1 MNGSENSYAS
11 ALFFTLITL
20 GALLKIDDVTSY
32 AIGAGAAILAA
43 VSLRHALN
51 KSAQATEENH
61 QRMEVQFQQ
70 LRTKIIEA
78 SSASTTAMNSL
89 NVVTKLLQDNLKTI
103 REQSTSLDSLIN
115 LVKGFDE
122 INLTLASLEKN
133 FTALNVELEKN
144 FSALN
149 AELEKNFSALNAGLE
164 ENFSALNAGLEKN
177 SSTLNAELEENF
189 SAINIGLEKISTAI
203 QSQEKFSDSE
213 GLKKLIAV
221 EEMNKANLQSVL
233 KILNFVLQIMKT
245 PAYSKSLDKINSTIE
260 KLAAQKNPTYTEELA
275 EINSAIKEL
284 IAQAENNSTYPEG
297 LDALKISADD
307 ANKNLSELVRIN
319 GALSRSFTT
328 TLDDLRLDMV
338 KLAARLEEINTL
350 INKNI
355 RVK

>member
-11 ALFFTLITL
+11 ALFFTLISL

-43 VSLRHALN
+43 ISLRHALN

-78 SSASTTAMNSL
+78 SSASITATNSL
-89 NVVTKLLQDNLKTI
+89 NDVTKLLQDNLKTI
-103 REQSTSLDSLIN
+103 REQSTNLDGLIN

-122 INLTLASLEKN
+122 INLTLASLEEN
-133 FTALNVELEKN
+133 SAALNVELEKI
-144 FSALN
+144 
-149 AELEKNFSALNAGLE
+149 
-164 ENFSALNAGLEKN
+164 
-177 SSTLNAELEENF
+177 SSSLNAELEEKF
-189 SAINIGLEKISTAI
+189 SALNTELEKISIAI

-233 KILNFVLQIMKT
+233 KILNFVAQTIKT
-245 PAYSKSLDKINSTIE
+245 PAYSKSLEKINSTIE
-260 KLAAQKNPTYTEELA
+260 SLAAQKNPTYTEELA
-275 EINSAIKEL
+275 EIHSALEKL
-284 IAQAENNSTYPEG
+284 GT
-297 LDALKISADD
+297 LKISADD
-307 ANKNLSELVRIN
+307 ANKNLTELVGIS

-338 KLAARLEEINTL
+338 KLAAKLEELNDL
-350 INKNI
+350 INKNAPVAARKI
-355 RVK
+355 QKERTK

>member
-11 ALFFTLITL
+11 ALFFTLISL

-43 VSLRHALN
+43 ISLRHALN

-144 FSALN
+144 FSA
-149 AELEKNFSALNAGLE
+149 
-164 ENFSALNAGLEKN
+164 
-177 SSTLNAELEENF
+177 LNAELEENF